1 MNLSAFSLLQILNF
15 AVSCQLKRV
24 FDGTKNNPLS
34 NRLERHTDVDILH
47 DLHFVFQYLFDYA
60 TKQAG
65 PKAFNWR

>member
-1 MNLSAFSLLQILNF
+1 MAPKKTVYL
-15 AVSCQLKRV
+15 
-24 FDGTKNNPLS
+24 
-34 NRLERHTDVDILH
+34 TDWNVTQVWHILH